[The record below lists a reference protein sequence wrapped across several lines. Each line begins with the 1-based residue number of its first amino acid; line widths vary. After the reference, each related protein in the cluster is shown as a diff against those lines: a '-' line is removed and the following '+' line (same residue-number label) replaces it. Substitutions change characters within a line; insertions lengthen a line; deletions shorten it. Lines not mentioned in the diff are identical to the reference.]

1 MNKEK
6 LFSLVRELFA
16 PVALILL
23 GALLLFNPDS
33 ASALISKLLGWG
45 LIAFA
50 IGFGIAAIA
59 SPNGRTGKSVTAVI
73 LAIVGGWLTHN
84 PLALAAWVGRFVGI
98 LLVVDGIQDI
108 IHLKNQGQRFALPL
122 IVTVVGAVLIL
133 LPMTTTRLVF
143 SLCGGVVLI
152 IGIVMLLDRL
162 KGRKQ
167 LNSGDSNIIDAL

>member
-1 MNKEK
+1 M
-6 LFSLVRELFA
+6 
-16 PVALILL
+16 
-23 GALLLFNPDS
+23 
-33 ASALISKLLGWG
+33 
-45 LIAFA
+45 
-50 IGFGIAAIA
+50 
-59 SPNGRTGKSVTAVI
+59 
-73 LAIVGGWLTHN
+73 GGWLTNN

-108 IHLKNQGQRFALPL
+108 IHLKNQGQRFALSL